1 MTTPDRPTA
10 FLSRRFPESIEQE
23 LGRRFHLRVNHDDSI
38 LSVDELVHQARGAD
52 VLFVTATERLPADA
66 LFALQGSANIVATL
80 SVGLD
85 HIDLLAAQAAGIS
98 VLNTPDVLSDACA
111 DLAMMLV
118 LNACRRGYE
127 ADQLVRSGQWAGW
140 APTQLLGLQLKG
152 RRLGIFG
159 MGRIGRCIAERA
171 RAFGLKIHYHNRR
184 PLEDTGDAVYHA
196 TLEGLMAQSDIF
208 LVAAPGTPE
217 LKGIVDRE
225 RIALL
230 PDGAVVVNI
239 SRGDLIDDQGLIN
252 ALQTGAVFAAGLD
265 VFANEPAVNPGYRRL
280 SNVFLTPHIGS
291 ATNET
296 REAMGWLLING
307 IDQLRQGKT
316 PLNLVV

>member
-1 MTTPDRPTA
+1 MTTSARLSA

-23 LGRRFHLRVNHDDSI
+23 LGRRFHLRVNHDDGI
-38 LSVDELVHQARGAD
+38 LSADALVEQARGAD
-52 VLFVTATERLPADA
+52 VLFVTATERLPADVLAA
-66 LFALQGSANIVATL
+66 LRGSVGIVATL

-85 HIDLLAAQAAGIS
+85 HIDLVAAQAAGIR

-127 ADQLVRSGQWAGW
+127 ADQLVRSGKWSGW

-171 RAFGLKIHYHNRR
+171 RAFGLAIHYHNRR
-184 PLEDTGDAVYHA
+184 PVEQAGDARYHP
-196 TLEGLMAQSDIF
+196 TLESLMAHSDIF
-208 LVAAPGTPE
+208 LVAAPGAPE
-217 LKGIVDRE
+217 LKGIVDQKHL
-225 RIALL
+225 ALL

-239 SRGDLIDDQGLIN
+239 SRGDLIDDPALIH
-252 ALQTGAVFAAGLD
+252 ALQSGAVFAAGLD
-265 VFANEPAVNPGYRRL
+265 VFANEPAVNPGYGRL
-280 SNVFLTPHIGS
+280 PNVFLTPHIGS